1 MHVSLPAVPS
11 MRDWRLFLRL
21 HCQIINM
28 IITIMETTPTTVPMT
43 VNVSTG
49 SRSSRATGT
58 VVGSSAALGV
68 VAVVVVVDLQPNCS
82 HSELLEPYVVHGS
95 TQSLKN
101 SSLIWQGGHTNILSV
116 H

>member
-1 MHVSLPAVPS
+1 
-11 MRDWRLFLRL
+11 
-21 HCQIINM
+21 M

-58 VVGSSAALGV
+58 VVGSSAALGL
-68 VAVVVVVDLQPNCS
+68 VVDLQPNCS

-101 SSLIWQGGHTNILSV
+101 SSLI
-116 H
+116 